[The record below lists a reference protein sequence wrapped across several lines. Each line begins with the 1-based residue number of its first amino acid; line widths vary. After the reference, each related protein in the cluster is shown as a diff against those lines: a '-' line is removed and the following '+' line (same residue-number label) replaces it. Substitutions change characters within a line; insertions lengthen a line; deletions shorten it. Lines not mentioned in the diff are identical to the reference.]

1 MSLIPNNLGLPS
13 SMASKIIPKDVLR
26 GVREKMLFN
35 ITFESSPLLGSITIL
50 IPSLLD
56 SSLISDIPFI
66 FYSLTKLAIF
76 SISLL
81 LFT

>member
-1 MSLIPNNLGLPS
+1 
-13 SMASKIIPKDVLR
+13 MASKIIPKDVLR

-66 FYSLTKLAIF
+66 FSSLTKLAIF